1 LVKPTKIIISNINM
15 KSSVYRH
22 AAVTACALG
31 SLGLLA
37 GCWGM
42 TVSIETTNP
51 NTPADVSTEVPQSNI
66 NSALAANSKEVTN
79 TTSPFTDSIV
89 HKDPQTNSILAAR
102 QSSTDK
108 TRLPGELR
116 MSNQTNQ
123 PVRLALLARQ
133 SGNKGLTGKEA
144 EIPAHWDFDP
154 QEGSTK
160 GLILSLPIG
169 NLKLEKGDILV
180 AFAQDGSRRY
190 WGPYVVGETSQPS
203 WNSQSQEWVL
213 VISP

>member
-1 LVKPTKIIISNINM
+1 M
-15 KSSVYRH
+15 KSPVYRH
-22 AAVTACALG
+22 AAVTVCALG
-31 SLGLLA
+31 LLGLLA

-42 TVSIETTNP
+42 TVSFETTSS
-51 NTPADVSTEVPQSNI
+51 NTPSDISTDAPKSEN
-66 NSALAANSKEVTN
+66 NSALAANSTEVTN
-79 TTSPFTDSIV
+79 TTPAPTDSTV
-89 HKDPQTNSILAAR
+89 HKDKQTNSILAAR
-102 QSSTDK
+102 QSSADK
-108 TRLPGELR
+108 SRLPGKLR

-133 SGNKGLTGKEA
+133 TGNKGLTGKDA

-190 WGPYVVGETSQPS
+190 WGPYVVGETSQPT
-203 WNSQSQEWVL
+203 WNSQSQEWAL
-213 VISP
+213 VISE

>member
-1 LVKPTKIIISNINM
+1 M
-15 KSSVYRH
+15 KASVYRH
-22 AAVTACALG
+22 AAVTVCALG
-31 SLGLLA
+31 LLGLLA

-42 TVSIETTNP
+42 TVSFETTDS
-51 NTPADVSTEVPQSNI
+51 NTSSDISTDSPESDN
-66 NSALAANSKEVTN
+66 NSALTANSTEVTN
-79 TTSPFTDSIV
+79 TTPAVTNSIV
-89 HKDPQTNSILAAR
+89 PKENQTNSILAAR
-102 QSSTDK
+102 QSLADSAK
-108 TRLPGELR
+108 LPGRLR

-133 SGNKGLTGKEA
+133 TGNKSLTGTEA

-190 WGPYVVGETSQPS
+190 WGPYVVGETSQPT
-203 WNSQSQEWVL
+203 WNSPTQEWLL
-213 VISP
+213 VISE

>member
-1 LVKPTKIIISNINM
+1 M

-22 AAVTACALG
+22 AAVTVCALG
-31 SLGLLA
+31 LLGLLA

-42 TVSIETTNP
+42 TVSFETASS
-51 NTPADVSTEVPQSNI
+51 NTPSDISTDAPPAET
-66 NSALAANSKEVTN
+66 NSALAANSTEITN
-79 TTSPFTDSIV
+79 TNPTITDSIV
-89 HKDPQTNSILAAR
+89 DKDKQTNSILAAR
-102 QSSTDK
+102 QSSNDK
-108 TRLPGELR
+108 TKLPGKLR

-133 SGNKGLTGKEA
+133 TGNKGLTGKQA

-169 NLKLEKGDILV
+169 NLKLEKGDVLV

-190 WGPYVVGETSQPS
+190 WGPYIVGETSQPT
-203 WNSQSQEWVL
+203 WNSQAQEWVL

>member
-1 LVKPTKIIISNINM
+1 MDKPTKIIISNINM
-15 KSSVYRH
+15 KASVYRH
-22 AAVTACALG
+22 AAVTICALG
-31 SLGLLA
+31 LLGLLA

-42 TVSIETTNP
+42 TVSFETTNS
-51 NTPADVSTEVPQSNI
+51 NTPSDISTDTPQSESD
-66 NSALAANSKEVTN
+66 SALTTNSTEVTN
-79 TTSPFTDSIV
+79 TTPGLTDSIV
-89 HKDPQTNSILAAR
+89 HKDNQTNSILAAR
-102 QSSTDK
+102 QSLADK
-108 TRLPGELR
+108 ARLPGKLR
-116 MSNQTNQ
+116 MSNQSNQ

-133 SGNKGLTGKEA
+133 TSNKGLSDKQA

-190 WGPYVVGETSQPS
+190 WGPYVVGETSQPT
-203 WNSQSQEWVL
+203 WNSQTQEWVL
-213 VISP
+213 VISQ